1 MENGK
6 WKMIDIFSPLLLRK
20 VSNFIRSLGLAKAKP
35 LKFLLMARLSFAK
48 HRFSSY
54 KSSYNQRFFV

>member
-48 HRFSSY
+48 HRFS
-54 KSSYNQRFFV
+54 F